1 MSFVPSSKV
10 GFLILPMNPIA
21 NGLRHDPK
29 FQKLGALLAG
39 LVLPLAWLLAVG
51 CGPDRGGKDAGPK
64 GGSESPKS
72 KSDQAI
78 GAATEGSPALSSQG
92 TNHSEGKHQVS
103 FSNSLGMRFVP
114 VNVGTKT
121 VLFSIWET
129 RVRDYQA
136 YATSAKIA
144 GTAWK
149 NQTVDQLPV
158 TPADTCPAVNV
169 TWEGAQDFAA
179 WLTEKER
186 REEKIPASALYR
198 LPTDKEWSW
207 AVGIG
212 DREGNGAPKQKD
224 KQIKGVYPWG
234 NQFPPPAR
242 TGNYA
247 GPSTKQV
254 FPRVTAI
261 EGYEDGFVTTSPVG
275 SFPPSPLGLHDLG
288 GNAWEWC
295 EDSYYPEGEGRVL
308 RGGSWI
314 NGDPAELLSSSR
326 TLSPPDFSIDIYG
339 FRLVLEGLQLR

>member
-1 MSFVPSSKV
+1 M
-10 GFLILPMNPIA
+10 
-21 NGLRHDPK
+21 
-29 FQKLGALLAG
+29 
-39 LVLPLAWLLAVG
+39 
-51 CGPDRGGKDAGPK
+51 
-64 GGSESPKS
+64 
-72 KSDQAI
+72 
-78 GAATEGSPALSSQG
+78 ATEGSPALSSKG
-92 TNHSEGKHQVS
+92 TNQSGGKHQVS

-144 GTAWK
+144 TNSWK
-149 NQTVDQLPV
+149 DAVLVGLPV
-158 TPADTCPAVNV
+158 TPADTCPVVNV

-186 REEKIPASALYR
+186 REEKIPASARYR

-212 DREGNGAPKQKD
+212 DREGSGSPKQKD

-242 TGNYA
+242 TGNFLDRA
-247 GPSTKQV
+247 ASDSFKSGKWIV
-254 FPRVTAI
+254 
-261 EGYEDGFVTTSPVG
+261 GYEDGFATTSPVG
-275 SFPPSPLGLHDLG
+275 SFPASPLGLHDLD
-288 GNAWEWC
+288 GNVWEWC
-295 EDSYYPEGEGRVL
+295 EDSYYSEGEGRVL

-314 NGDPAELLSSSR
+314 DDDPAELLSSSR
-326 TLSPPDFSIDIYG
+326 TLSPPDFALGTYG